1 VIIACGLEV
10 LSEKGNLAKRK
21 YFIHN
26 VFWAKEEDRE
36 FHTLFGRLKYNR
48 QKLFKYFK
56 IGILKF

>member
-1 VIIACGLEV
+1 VIIACGLEI
-10 LSEKGNLAKRK
+10 LSEEGKLAKRK

-36 FHTLFGRLKYNR
+36 FHTLFGRLKYKR

-56 IGILKF
+56 IGISKF